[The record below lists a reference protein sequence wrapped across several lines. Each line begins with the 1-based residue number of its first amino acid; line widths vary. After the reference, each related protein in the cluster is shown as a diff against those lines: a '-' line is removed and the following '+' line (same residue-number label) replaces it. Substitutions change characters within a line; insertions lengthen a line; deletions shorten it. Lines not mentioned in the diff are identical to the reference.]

1 MSLFQTK
8 IRFLGH
14 NIFQGTIIPI
24 DRAIEF
30 ANKFPDIIINKIEL
44 QRSLGCL
51 NYIANFIQD
60 LAIIAKPLYDRLKKN
75 PPKLTDM
82 YTLAVKILKKKAKD
96 LPCLVLADPNAY
108 KIIECD
114 ASELRLGRIL
124 KQRIDNREQLVR
136 FTSKAWNTTQH
147 NYSFIKREILAIVHC
162 VTKFQS
168 DILNQTFL
176 IRTDCKATRDI
187 LIKDVQNLVSK

>member
-8 IRFLGH
+8 IRLLGH

-30 ANKFPDIIINKIEL
+30 ANKFPDIIINKTEL
-44 QRSLGCL
+44 QRFLRCL
-51 NYIANFIQD
+51 NYIADFIQN

-75 PPKLTDM
+75 PSKWTNM
-82 YTLAVKILKKKAKD
+82 HTYAVQNLKKKAKD
-96 LPCLVLADPNAY
+96 LPCLVLAYPNAY

-114 ASELRLGRIL
+114 ASELGLGGIL
-124 KQRIDNREQLVR
+124 KQRIDNSEQLVR
-136 FTSKAWNTTQH
+136 FTSKAWNNTQY
-147 NYSFIKREILAIVHC
+147 NYSTIKKEILAIVYC

-168 DILNQTFL
+168 DILNQPFL
-176 IRTDCKATRDI
+176 I
-187 LIKDVQNLVSK
+187 